1 MDGEGS
7 VDKYVK
13 TEDVALTQAFTA
25 LFGVFMETLK
35 VCVLFDTNT
44 TLIVTEWFLFSST
57 LVTSSRIDFKTKRS
71 YVNAFHYP
79 FCISDHLFLIKKDV
93 FKLQGHKLF

>member
-57 LVTSSRIDFKTKRS
+57 LVTSSRYFQITYFSSRKTCL
-71 YVNAFHYP
+71 N
-79 FCISDHLFLIKKDV
+79 CKDTNH
-93 FKLQGHKLF
+93 FENFSRGIA

>member
-13 TEDVALTQAFTA
+13 TEDVALTQAFPA

-35 VCVLFDTNT
+35 ACILLLSSSNT
-44 TLIVTEWFLFSST
+44 RSQASATST
-57 LVTSSRIDFKTKRS
+57 QRYDPGEI
-71 YVNAFHYP
+71 
-79 FCISDHLFLIKKDV
+79 
-93 FKLQGHKLF
+93 HKNSFFA